1 MAALLHQLEDM
12 AGAILTEVLRF
23 EVVAADPE
31 SPASNPVPD
40 ARFEQWLRH
49 QTYEYDAA
57 VKQSEANALM
67 DPSPID
73 PESPEYL
80 AQLKKLDALRNE
92 LREVAA
98 QRVRENMLAYRLR
111 AGAVITEATF
121 PGSHDLR
128 DSDETLMAPILSA
141 TKLRDQVSVQFLQE
155 KEQVQALQ
163 DELETLKVEC
173 QRYELSVDGCAFE
186 RKWRPSKSSPNSL
199 AVAAGFK
206 WATEKPCR
214 RYARWLNK
222 PILKRE
228 LHRR

>member
-92 LREVAA
+92 LREVRGCLAGRILLFLPRR
-98 QRVRENMLAYRLR
+98 QVIKRGTRVLR
-111 AGAVITEATF
+111 WQLK
-121 PGSHDLR
+121 GS
-128 DSDETLMAPILSA
+128 
-141 TKLRDQVSVQFLQE
+141 E
-155 KEQVQALQ
+155 K
-163 DELETLKVEC
+163 TC
-173 QRYELSVDGCAFE
+173 
-186 RKWRPSKSSPNSL
+186 WRTDYGLVRSSPKQLFL
-199 AVAAGFK
+199 ARTIC
-206 WATEKPCR
+206 ATATR
-214 RYARWLNK
+214 Q
-222 PILKRE
+222 
-228 LHRR
+228 

>member
-128 DSDETLMAPILSA
+128 DSDETVRRETPGQPTI
-141 TKLRDQVSVQFLQE
+141 TPGQVSNHE
-155 KEQVQALQ
+155 RCAK
-163 DELETLKVEC
+163 
-173 QRYELSVDGCAFE
+173 LSCL
-186 RKWRPSKSSPNSL
+186 PSPFS
-199 AVAAGFK
+199 
-206 WATEKPCR
+206 
-214 RYARWLNK
+214 
-222 PILKRE
+222 
-228 LHRR
+228 